1 MVLIL
6 VPSVWERRQTG
17 RFCEQAYL
25 TDFFIAVE
33 SRWVLDRRDRRVW
46 QETTGL
52 SGHTC
57 HTLAQVISQGTPG
70 RRRRPLTAS
79 PERKRAS
86 LPHPERMAQ
95 AAPAFG
101 LSPAE
106 KRTLDLSSPRAKMVA
121 ADTCGTVLRRG

>member
-1 MVLIL
+1 M
-6 VPSVWERRQTG
+6 WERRLTG
-17 RFCEQAYL
+17 RLCERVYL
-25 TDFFIAVE
+25 RAFFIVVE
-33 SRWVLDRRDRRVW
+33 SRTALELRDLRAW

-52 SGHTC
+52 FGHTY
-57 HTLAQVISQGTPG
+57 HTLEQVISRGAPG

-95 AAPAFG
+95 AASAFG